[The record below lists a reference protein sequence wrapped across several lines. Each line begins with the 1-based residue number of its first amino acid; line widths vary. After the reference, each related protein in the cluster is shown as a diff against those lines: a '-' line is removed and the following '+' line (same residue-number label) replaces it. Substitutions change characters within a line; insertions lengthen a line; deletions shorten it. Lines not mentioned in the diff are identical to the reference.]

1 MGRQYIDSDEVRIT
15 RGCAYTLNLE
25 FFDGRKYEEVE
36 ARSLFP
42 ISGPKRYV
50 TLLDKDGKE
59 IAVIRNLDTIMPE
72 SKLAVEDALKE
83 YYLIPKIT
91 RILEREEKYGV
102 LKWTVETDRGL
113 RSFDIRNRQT
123 DIKTI
128 YGNRVLIKD
137 SDDNRYEIPDWEKLD
152 IKSFKKISTDL

>member
-1 MGRQYIDSDEVRIT
+1 MARQYIDSDEVRIT

-25 FFDGRKYEEVE
+25 FFDGRKFEEVE

-42 ISGPKRYV
+42 ISGPRRYI

-72 SKLAVEDALKE
+72 SRVAVEDALKE

-91 RILEREEKYGV
+91 KILEREEKYGV
-102 LKWTVETDRGL
+102 LKWTVDTDRGL
-113 RSFDIRNRQT
+113 R
-123 DIKTI
+123 
-128 YGNRVLIKD
+128 RV
-137 SDDNRYEIPDWEKLD
+137 WCA
-152 IKSFKKISTDL
+152 